1 MSDPWG
7 AIVAG
12 AGQAVMAGNDYFTS
26 KRRDK
31 IMKLILER
39 RQRQQDELDAMMMDE
54 IGTLREETPE
64 AEREQAMGEFVGRLR
79 DARASTATTTGARG
93 AVSDREAAALAETSG
108 ELAERAGREADITAR
123 IDAPM
128 RMRQN
133 QGLRLSK
140 LGTGMQEHTNKM
152 ASADF
157 LDELR
162 LARRRKNPWLDM
174 LGEGMKAAGG
184 AMAGGMGGG
193 GAGGSTG
200 YSASSASANFNP
212 NTAYGD

>member
-1 MSDPWG
+1 MANPWG

-39 RQRQQDELDAMMMDE
+39 RQRQQDELDAMLMDE
-54 IGTLREETPE
+54 VGTMRSETPE
-64 AEREQAMGEFVGRLR
+64 AERAEAMSEFVGQLR
-79 DARASTATTTGARG
+79 NARASSAVATGARG
-93 AVSDREAAALAETSG
+93 AVSDREVGALAETSG
-108 ELAERAGREADITAR
+108 ELGEFAGRESDITAR
-123 IDAPM
+123 LDSQL

-133 QGLRLSK
+133 QGLRQSR
-140 LGTGMQEHTNKM
+140 LGTGLREHTNKM
-152 ASADF
+152 ASSDF

-184 AMAGGMGGG
+184 AMSGGMGGG
-193 GAGGSTG
+193 GGSAPIG
-200 YSASSASANFNP
+200 QSASANFDP
-212 NTAYGD
+212 NTYG